1 MGRYGEIWGDMGR
14 YAWLD
19 AYEAEA
25 RAEAVLPLRRVE
37 QRPDKVAA
45 HGHALPHRAVDCL
58 AGGRGAVTRR
68 LRETE
73 RQRDTETQGGLPAG
87 IA

>member
-1 MGRYGEIWGDMGR
+1 MGRC
-14 YAWLD
+14 AWLD

-45 HGHALPHRAVDCL
+45 HGHALFHRAVDCL
-58 AGGRGAVTRR
+58 AGGRGAGEGR
-68 LRETE
+68 
-73 RQRDTETQGGLPAG
+73 AG
-87 IA
+87 EGR